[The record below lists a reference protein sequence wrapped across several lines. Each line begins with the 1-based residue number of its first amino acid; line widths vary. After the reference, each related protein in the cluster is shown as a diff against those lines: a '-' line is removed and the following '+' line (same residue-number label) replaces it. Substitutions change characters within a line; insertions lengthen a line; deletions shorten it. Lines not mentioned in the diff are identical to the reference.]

1 MRKTTCGWK
10 LLVLWKDGSE
20 TWIPLKDM
28 KESHL
33 VKTAEYAKSREIQN
47 EPAFAWWVP
56 FTLRKRDVN
65 ISAIKSR
72 IQRTTHK
79 YGIEI
84 PRSVKHAGKLDQKN
98 GNNFWTKSIE
108 K

>member
-28 KESHL
+28 TESHP
-33 VKTAEYAKSREIQN
+33 VETAEYAKSRGIEK

-56 FTLRKRDVN
+56 FTLRKRDVI
-65 ISAIKSR
+65 ISAIKSIIR
-72 IQRTTHK
+72 RTTHN
-79 YGIEI
+79 
-84 PRSVKHAGKLDQKN
+84 R
-98 GNNFWTKSIE
+98 
-108 K
+108 

>member
-1 MRKTTCGWK
+1 
-10 LLVLWKDGSE
+10 
-20 TWIPLKDM
+20 M
-28 KESHL
+28 KESHPAE
-33 VKTAEYAKSREIQN
+33 TAEYAKSCGIKK

-56 FTLRKRDVN
+56 FILQKRDVT

-72 IQRTTHK
+72 IQRTTHI